1 VGERA
6 IDIDELRAF
15 CLGLPETHEQETW
28 GDAEHAGDVTFRVR
42 GKIYLITGQEGGGAS
57 IRTDRDQQADLIA
70 AFPEAVSVAPYVGR
84 FGWVSVRLDALDG
97 SVVRDV
103 IVSAWRRTAP
113 KAVVAAFDADATSGV
128 AAR

>member
-1 VGERA
+1 MGERA

-15 CLGLPETHEQETW
+15 CLALPGTHEQETW

-42 GKIYLITGQEGGGAS
+42 GKIYLITGQDGGSAS
-57 IRTDRDQQADLIA
+57 IRTDRDQQADLLA
-70 AFPEAVSVAPYVGR
+70 AFPDAVSTAPYVGR

-97 SVVRDV
+97 SIVRDV

-113 KAVVAAFDADATSGV
+113 KSAVEAFDAGATPDV